1 MRSLAQRVLALLLA
15 LACAS
20 TLTACTINPATGKRI
35 LTFQTWDW
43 ERQTGLSVAPQMTQE
58 YGGPVADSQA
68 GAYVDEV
75 GRKLLKGIEPGVPPL
90 EWEFTLLDSSVI
102 NAFALPGGKV
112 FFSRGLAERLSSEAE
127 MAGVIGHEIGHV
139 TARHANQRIS
149 QSLLIGAGVG
159 AAAVVVGVADE
170 DSTLRQYGTLAVP
183 ALAVGSQLFQ
193 LKYGRDEEL
202 EADMLGIRYMSRA
215 GYNPIGQR
223 RVMQTLKAASGG
235 AAQPEWLSTHPA
247 SDTRIERIDELF
259 RGEFAQTQNNPAYVL
274 NEIQYRSRMLER
286 LARLGSPAHGGQ
298 ASLELGPAVLWCAHC
313 QETQLAQAP

>member
-1 MRSLAQRVLALLLA
+1 MRSLARLVLALICGA
-15 LACAS
+15 F
-20 TLTACTINPATGKRI
+20 LTGCTVNPATGKRI
-35 LTFQTWDW
+35 LTFQSWDW

-58 YGGPVADSQA
+58 YGGPVADAQA

-112 FFSRGLAERLSSEAE
+112 FFSRGLAERLTSEAE

-149 QSLLIGAGVG
+149 QSLIIGAGVS
-159 AAAVVVGVADE
+159 AAAVAVGLADE
-170 DSTLRQYGTLAVP
+170 DSTLKQYGTLAVP
-183 ALAVGSQLFQ
+183 ALAVGGQLFQ

-235 AAQPEWLSTHPA
+235 AAPPEWLSTHPA
-247 SDTRIERIDELF
+247 GDTRIERIDELL

-274 NEIQYRSRMLER
+274 NEAPYQARMLDR
-286 LARLGSPAHGGQ
+286 LARLAPPTHGAQ
-298 ASLELGPAVLWCAHC
+298 AALDLGPPVLWCAHC
-313 QETQLAQAP
+313 QQQDIAAVE